1 MDGPVLASFHRQW
14 PLLNLLVAYF
24 ANGEQMSR
32 LASVLG
38 AYCSNHRLRSYRR
51 ILVTEGIRRERLEL
65 AI

>member
-32 LASVLG
+32 LSSVLG
-38 AYCSNHRLRSYRR
+38 ACCSIIGCGPVQRDEDSP
-51 ILVTEGIRRERLEL
+51 G
-65 AI
+65 AGG